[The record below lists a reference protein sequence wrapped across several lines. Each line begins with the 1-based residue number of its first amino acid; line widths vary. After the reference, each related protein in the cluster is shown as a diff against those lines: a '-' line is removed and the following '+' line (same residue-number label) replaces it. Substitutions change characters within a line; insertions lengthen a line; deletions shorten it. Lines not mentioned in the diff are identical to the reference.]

1 MSKQL
6 INEYY
11 NQYDRAIQFGKSR
24 NEQSIRNYFW
34 ILLNSYAHKQNY
46 ELVTEVSTQGTKGAK
61 VRPDGI
67 LKNLFGLDNGL
78 WESKDEKDTIDDEI
92 DAKRRKGYPFNNIL
106 FEDSNVAVLFQR
118 QEEVMRCKVRDA
130 DELHKILTAFVTFK
144 SETVYK
150 FETALENFKAD
161 IPSIV
166 KTLRD
171 RIDETGAKNPNFK
184 AAANSFLELC
194 KAEINPEIT
203 LADVREMMIQHILTA
218 DIFNKIFDDP
228 EFHRHNNIARELEK
242 LNEILFTHTERRN
255 LLGEIEHYYDTIN
268 ACASGITD
276 HHEKQKFLKVLYE
289 NFYKVYNPKA
299 ADRLGVVY
307 TPNEIVNF
315 MIESTNYLLEK
326 HFGKNLG
333 DKNVDILD
341 PATGTGTFITS
352 IIDSI
357 PKQNLAHKYQH
368 ELHANEVAILP
379 YYIANLN
386 IEFTFKQK
394 MGYYDEFKNLC
405 FVDTLDNTASL
416 AYSGKQHSLFGL
428 SSENAQRIKN
438 QNSKKISVVIGNPPY
453 NANQQNWNE
462 FNKNRE
468 YPYVDKRIKD
478 TYIKESNAQK
488 TKVYD
493 MFARFFRWA
502 SDRVDND
509 GIICF
514 VTNNAYINKKTF
526 DGFRKSVSN
535 EFQNAYIIDL
545 GGDIREIS
553 GRDGIFINEEHTIF
567 GAAAAVGI
575 AIAFLIKDSKRK
587 TENCR
592 IDYIHPTDIR
602 ATRIEKLDYLKAIKF
617 QDFPFTHIQPDKN
630 HTWISQGEADFSELI
645 PLIDKSD
652 AKAIFDLASNGAAT
666 NRDEWVYDKSS
677 NDLTEKIKYFI
688 DVYNESIDKKK
699 FDKRIKLSDTLK
711 ANIQKGKKAIYRKDI
726 LIESF
731 YRPFTKTFYYPEKLF
746 SDRLTQNHYDIFGTD
761 LGSENKVMSFACNE
775 QTPLLLLAIDALT
788 DLNFCARGGTC
799 LPLYRYDQ
807 NGNRIEN
814 ITDWGLEQFRARYL
828 SSAGGGVNE
837 VDGGGALKKGKNKKD
852 NHPLPP
858 PAGDKT
864 ALTKE
869 DIFHYT
875 YAVLHNPA
883 YRKKYELNL
892 KREFPRLPFYK
903 DFWQWAAWGKQL
915 MELHIGYEKAK
926 PYGLTLSSAGG
937 GARRAEV
944 EQKQIFN
951 KVEEPEAMFAHKAK
965 IKVKLKADK
974 EEGSI
979 ELDELTKLKGIP
991 KEAWEYKLGNRSA
1004 LEWILDQYKEKK
1016 PGDPT
1021 IAEKFNTYRFAD
1033 YKEQVIDLLQRVCTV
1048 SVETMKAVREME
1060 KASPEK

>member
-11 NQYDRAIQFGKSR
+11 NNYDRAVQFGKSK
-24 NEQSIRNYFW
+24 NEQSIRTPFLN
-34 ILLNSYAHKQNY
+34 LLNYYARKQNY
-46 ELVTEVSTQGTKGAK
+46 ELVAEVSTQGTKGSK

-92 DAKRRKGYPFNNIL
+92 DAKRKKGYPFNNIL
-106 FEDSNVAVLFQR
+106 FEDSNTAVLFQR
-118 QEEVMRCKVRDA
+118 GEEVMRVKVREA
-130 DELHKILTAFVTFK
+130 NELHKIITEFVTFK

-161 IPSIV
+161 IPAIV
-166 KTLRD
+166 ETLRK
-171 RIDETGAKNPNFK
+171 RIDETGEKNKNFK

-242 LNEILFTHTERRN
+242 LNEILFTHSERRN

-307 TPNEIVNF
+307 TPNEIVQF

-326 HFGKNLG
+326 HFGKNLS

-341 PATGTGTFITS
+341 PATGTGTFITA

-405 FVDTLDNTASL
+405 FVDTLDNTAPL
-416 AYSGKQHSLFGL
+416 AYSGKQHSMFGL

-453 NANQQNWNE
+453 NASQTNE
-462 FNKNRE
+462 NDNNKNRE
-468 YPYVDKRIKD
+468 YPDIDKRIKD
-478 TYIKESNAQK
+478 TYVKNSNAQK

-493 MFARFFRWA
+493 MYSRFYRWA
-502 SDRVDND
+502 SDRINNE
-509 GIICF
+509 GIVAYITNNSF
-514 VTNNAYINKKTF
+514 VTADGF
-526 DGFRKSVSN
+526 DGFRKAINDEFN
-535 EFQNAYIIDL
+535 ECYIIDL
-545 GGDIREIS
+545 LGDLRTDKQE
-553 GRDGIFINEEHTIF
+553 NIF
-567 GAAAAVGI
+567 GITVGVC
-575 AIAFLIKDSKRK
+575 IAFLVKHKTIKS
-587 TENCR
+587 NC
-592 IDYIHPTDIR
+592 DIHYYQIPFDKAKEKIEAIR
-602 ATRIEKLDYLKAIKF
+602 ALKFGSIVFEKIKPTAKN
-617 QDFPFTHIQPDKN
+617 QWLEIADNDFDEMLPLVVKGKSK
-630 HTWISQGEADFSELI
+630 ISV
-645 PLIDKSD
+645 IDQY
-652 AKAIFDLASNGAAT
+652 SNGLST
-666 NRDEWVYDKSS
+666 NRDEWVYDFSTKTLSEKAKFFIEEYNHEVKRWLDYKKAKNYKDIKAES
-677 NDLTEKIKYFI
+677 NPLLDNFLGERNLIKWSKMI
-688 DVYNESIDKKK
+688 KRDKL
-699 FDKRIKLSDTLK
+699 R
-711 ANIQKGKKAIYRKDI
+711 KGKMGQFESLDI
-726 LIESF
+726 RQAL
-731 YRPFTKTFYYPEKLF
+731 YRPFVKQNLYFGYIVIDMKGSFPTFYPSPKETNF
-746 SDRLTQNHYDIFGTD
+746 TISISN
-761 LGSENKVMSFACNE
+761 SERVSLSTIASN
-775 QTPLLLLAIDALT
+775 AIT
-788 DLNFCARGGTC
+788 DLNMFSPA
-799 LPLYRYDQ
+799 PAFSFSLYRYDP

-814 ITDWGLEQFRARYL
+814 ITDWGLEQFTTHYI
-828 SSAGGGVNE
+828 
-837 VDGGGALKKGKNKKD
+837 DKKIK
-852 NHPLPP
+852 
-858 PAGDKT
+858 
-864 ALTKE
+864 KE
-869 DIFHYT
+869 DVFHYT

-903 DFWQWAAWGKQL
+903 DFWQWAKWGKQL
-915 MELHIGYEKAK
+915 MDLHINYEKAK
-926 PYGLTLSSAGG
+926 AYSLKENHYEVK
-937 GARRAEV
+937 AEAKR
-944 EQKQIFN
+944 QKEIFT
-951 KVEEPEAMFAHKAK
+951 KAQEPEAMYALKPK
-965 IKVKLKADK
+965 VKVKLKADK
-974 EEGSI
+974 QAGII
-979 ELDELTKLKGIP
+979 ELDELSFLSGVP

-1004 LEWILDQYKEKK
+1004 LEWVLDQYKEKK
-1016 PGDPT
+1016 PSDPT

-1033 YKEQVIDLLQRVCTV
+1033 YKEQVIDLLKRVCTV
-1048 SVETMKAVREME
+1048 SVETMKIIKEME
-1060 KASPEK
+1060 KV